1 MKSWW
6 LRSVLMPILLACFAS
21 GHAAVVVTPR
31 NAIPITLTWTNS
43 TITVT
48 QNFCVQSTGA
58 NSPNATT
65 PVIDY
70 SVTAAAPF
78 VLANG
83 ANQIPASVSY
93 RDLITGVLTPLT
105 AGASTGDVMT
115 GAPPDCPGGNNGQL
129 VVVFD
134 LAALTS
140 VPPGTYTQSL
150 IVTFSN
156 GNPGGPN
163 NRLASLDMTL
173 IIPDTIRISQLN
185 DIDLGVFSGQN
196 LTGQDSLCVYR
207 ASGLGYGVTVTGSG
221 AGGSY
226 ILSNGIDQLPFTATW
241 NDGAGAVLLTPGVL
255 LGGRA
260 NSFSGNNNCSN
271 GASNNATIAVN
282 VLAADVSLNVAS
294 SGSFSGVLT
303 IFVEMQ

>member
-1 MKSWW
+1 
-6 LRSVLMPILLACFAS
+6 MPILLAAFAS
-21 GHAAVVVTPR
+21 GNAAVLVTPR
-31 NAIPITLTWTNS
+31 NAIPIALTWNNG

-83 ANQIPASVSY
+83 ANQIPGSVSY
-93 RDLITGVLTPLT
+93 RDLVTGVVTPLT
-105 AGASTGDVMT
+105 AGVTTGDIMT
-115 GAPPDCPGGNNGQL
+115 GAPPGCPGGNNGQL
-129 VVVFD
+129 TAVYG
-134 LAALTS
+134 LSALTS
-140 VPPGTYTQSL
+140 APPGVYTQSL
-150 IVTFSN
+150 VVAFSN
-156 GNPGGPN
+156 ANPGGPN
-163 NRLASLDMTL
+163 NRTASLDLTL
-173 IIPDTIRISQLN
+173 IIPDTMRISQLN
-185 DIDLGVFSGQN
+185 DIDLGMFSGQN
-196 LTGQDSLCVYR
+196 LTGQDSLCVFR

-226 ILSNGIDQLPFTATW
+226 TLTNGIDQLPFTVTW
-241 NDGAGAVLLTPGVL
+241 NDGSGATLVSPGVL

-271 GASNNATIAVN
+271 GTSNNATIAVT
-282 VLAADVSLNVAS
+282 VLASDVSMNVAS